1 MKNKNLVKYLFSSV
15 ILVLFFLISC
25 TKYEEPGLIND
36 PNKTYSKSPVVTGVI
51 PPDSA
56 IAGVREITI
65 VGSDFATG
73 NGDTNWVYIGG
84 KPAKI
89 KSVAPDRIV
98 IYRPALADDKY
109 GKPINIS
116 VTIPTAL
123 GTAKINNYKIERPV
137 IRYGNF
143 NTFTY
148 NLFAVEVDKQENL
161 YIATRRLIIKYDGL
175 DLTQSPQLSNDFAK
189 ITDLKFGPGG
199 YLYMPIDKAD
209 IYRMDVSTWKTEKYV
224 TLPNVTSKLDFDDKG
239 NLYTAKA
246 NGIYVVNPDKNIIAT
261 QRLDGITIVE
271 LRVYNG
277 YVYAA
282 SSSALYK
289 IQILDGKGTLGETQ
303 PIVDI
308 KSIPS
313 LSGSDISSFTIGSD
327 GTIYLCLKNHPDYS
341 IFVLENDGSVTP
353 FYVDNILPQR
363 VDQIIWGNSRY
374 VYLNRG
380 TLLRDSVRV
389 YKMGM
394 DKNGAPYLGR

>member
-1 MKNKNLVKYLFSSV
+1 MKRKFFIKYLITFF
-15 ILVLFFLISC
+15 VLSFVFAC

-51 PPDSA
+51 PKDSA
-56 IAGVREITI
+56 IAGVREIIISGT
-65 VGSDFATG
+65 DFATG
-73 NGDTNWVYIGG
+73 GGDTTWVYIGG

-89 KSVAPDRIV
+89 KSISSDRIV

-109 GKPINIS
+109 GKPIHIS
-116 VTIPTAL
+116 VLNPNAL
-123 GTAKINNYKIERPV
+123 GTAKITNYKLEQPV

-143 NTFTY
+143 SNYIY
-148 NLFAVEVDKQENL
+148 NLFAVEVDRQENL
-161 YIATRRLIIKYDGL
+161 FIATRRYVLKFDGREI
-175 DLTQSPQLSNDFAK
+175 TQSPQLTNDFAR

-199 YLYMPIDKAD
+199 YLYIPVDKAD

-224 TLPNVTSKLDFDDKG
+224 TLPNVTSRIDFDEKG

-246 NGIYVVNPDKNIIAT
+246 NGIYVVNPDKNIIST
-261 QRLDGITIVE
+261 QKLNGITIVE

-277 YVYAA
+277 FVYAA

-289 IQILDGKGTLGETQ
+289 IPILDSKGNLGEPQ
-303 PIVDI
+303 LVIDI
-308 KSIPS
+308 KSYPEFS
-313 LSGSDISSFTIGSD
+313 NCDLSSFTISNDGS
-327 GTIYLCLKNHPDYS
+327 IYLCLKNHPSYS
-341 IFVLENDGSVTP
+341 IFVLEKDNTITP

-363 VDQIIWGNSRY
+363 VDQIIWGNSRF

-380 TLLRDSVRV
+380 TLLKDSVRV